1 MSLITLPAFLAR
13 RKETTVSQTT
23 PAPATTKNN
32 VLMRFLTQGGAEV
45 HVTGSGRYGAED
57 HHWMCLGCSE
67 TDNGIGRW
75 DWDARQQANGHA
87 ANCRAMPKPTAN
99 A

>member
-1 MSLITLPAFLAR
+1 MFAFLTR
-13 RKETTVSQTT
+13 RKDNPMAETVTATEK
-23 PAPATTKNN
+23 PAND

-87 ANCRAMPKPTAN
+87 TNCRAMPKPA